1 MRPNVAVI
9 RFMLRRAQS
18 IKRHRGRVVL
28 GHAEKSKGRRLICS
42 RYRAHLTHNRF
53 SIMVN
58 AEAGPSRPNV
68 KPKSPHPSHRK
79 VKKLATPLPPKPTS
93 VTTQTLPIKV
103 LQGRAAAR
111 TDGTRHGYGR
121 EEVFVTRKVSLG
133 ALMGRCRSLV
143 VDEG

>member
-1 MRPNVAVI
+1 
-9 RFMLRRAQS
+9 MLRRAPVNQDTPWES
-18 IKRHRGRVVL
+18 CVGSCREVKRQKTDQRWINGRY
-28 GHAEKSKGRRLICS
+28 K
-42 RYRAHLTHNRF
+42 AHITHN
-53 SIMVN
+53 SLSDMVN
-58 AEAGPSRPNV
+58 AEAGPSRPKV

-79 VKKLATPLPPKPTS
+79 VKKLATRLPPKPTS